1 MLELDFNNV
10 LYGVLGPSHSI
21 GEPELYNAIKD
32 NARIC
37 QEIQDERK
45 QGRHTFLD
53 LPYADIKPLTT
64 FARANARKYENV
76 VVLGIGGS
84 ALGARTLLEA
94 LKPPFYNLLSAKQRQ
109 GFPRLFILDNIDSAE
124 TKALFQVINPKKTLF
139 NVVSK
144 SGETTETIAS
154 LLVTLG
160 ILKKQMGKNPKGPR
174 LANYRKN
181 LVITTD
187 KGKGF
192 LRRLADKED
201 IFSFNTPD
209 DVQGRYAALSP
220 VGLLPAALIG
230 IDIRK
235 LLKGAASVDK
245 MTKTAGAQ
253 NNPAYISALVNF
265 IYDREKNKN
274 ILVVMPYS
282 AQLKAFAEWFRQLY
296 PESLGKRYSID
307 NKEVYVGPTVLNAL
321 GTTDQHSQIQLYNE
335 GPNNKLVMFVE
346 VETVKDKVIMPRLA
360 DESASFLAGR
370 SLHDLMQAEKK
381 ATEYA
386 LVQARRPNYTIRLKQ
401 LSEETVGALLYF
413 GQLVTAYAGKLYK
426 INPYNQPG
434 VEAGKRATFGL
445 FGKKGYEKEIPD
457 INNALARNKHWIIKI

>member
-1 MLELDFNNV
+1 MLELDFNNI
-10 LYGVLGPSHSI
+10 LYSVLGPSHSI

-45 QGRHTFLD
+45 EHKHAFLD
-53 LPYADIKPLTT
+53 LPYQDVAGIIS
-64 FARANARKYENV
+64 FARANAKKYENV

-84 ALGARTLLEA
+84 ALGARTLLES
-94 LKPPFYNLLSAKQRQ
+94 LKPPFYNLLSAKQRK
-109 GFPRLFILDNIDSAE
+109 GFPRLFILDNIDSSE

-160 ILKKQMGKNPKGPR
+160 VLKKLMGH
-174 LANYRKN
+174 NYRKN

-192 LRRLADKED
+192 LRRLADND
-201 IFSFNTPD
+201 GICSFNTPD
-209 DVQGRYAALSP
+209 DVQGRYAVLSP

-235 LLKGAASVDK
+235 ILKGAASVDNMAK
-245 MTKTAGAQ
+245 SSGPQ
-253 NNPAYISALVNF
+253 INPAYISALVNY

-282 AQLKAFAEWFRQLY
+282 AQLKAWAEWFRQLY
-296 PESLGKRYSID
+296 PESLGKRYTTD
-307 NKEVYVGPTVLNAL
+307 NKEVYVGPTVMNAL

-335 GPNNKLVMFVE
+335 GPNNKLIVFVE
-346 VETVKDKVIMPRLA
+346 VETVKDKMVMPRMN
-360 DESASFLAGR
+360 DESTSFLAGR
-370 SLHDLMQAEKK
+370 SLHELMLIEKK

-386 LVQARRPNYTIRLKQ
+386 LVQARRPNYSIRLKA
-401 LSEETVGALLYF
+401 LDEATIGALLYF

-426 INPYNQPG
+426 VNPYNQPG

-445 FGKKGYEKEIPD
+445 MGKKGYEKEIPD
-457 INNALARNKHWIIKI
+457 INSALVKNKHWIINIK